1 MEGTTL
7 FDSQPD
13 SLPAHL
19 AGRSRS
25 RRPLVS
31 GAAVG
36 IVGYVFMTVLLV
48 GLGLLLTKMLLDG
61 AVGSWDRGLD
71 RWFFDQR
78 TPTFDELTVWG
89 SRLGDTL
96 GCWMSR
102 QPSWNSA
109 SGSRPWPTPSVAIT
123 CGFTRTTPS

>member
-7 FDSQPD
+7 FDSRPD

-36 IVGYVFMTVLLV
+36 IAGYVFMTALLV

-71 RWFFDQR
+71 RWFFDHR

-89 SRLGDTL
+89 SRLSDYPH
-96 GCWMSR
+96 CSR
-102 QPSWNSA
+102 HRGRGPS
-109 SGSRPWPTPSVAIT
+109 
-123 CGFTRTTPS
+123 